1 MGDDAV
7 LGIILPFY
15 RFLLRER
22 VSHVH
27 QICSGSDFTLR
38 QSLYIFVKF
47 YLLKLRVIVWAEIMS
62 EGGKKERFVS
72 KVFHFCSALGGLHHS
87 I

>member
-38 QSLYIFVKF
+38 ESLYILVKF
-47 YLLKLRVIVWAEIMS
+47 YLLRLLLRLEPDILSFLWLKKNLHIIVACEM
-62 EGGKKERFVS
+62 
-72 KVFHFCSALGGLHHS
+72 
-87 I
+87 